1 MAAVLLDTDILSE
14 VFKQRDA
21 VVTQHAAAYIQAHRQ
36 FTVSAFSRFEVR
48 RGYLSKQA
56 TKQLAL
62 FDVFCGHCQVLPIT
76 DSIFDRASQ
85 LWAYARQ
92 HGYPCGDADVVIAAT
107 ALEHGISLA
116 TGNLRHFGW
125 VPDLVIEDW
134 RML

>member
-21 VVTQHAAAYIQAHRQ
+21 AVTQHAAAFLRTHRQ

-76 DSIFDRASQ
+76 DPIFDRAAE
-85 LWAYARQ
+85 LWADARQ
-92 HGYPCGDADVVIAAT
+92 HGHPCGDADVLIAAT
-107 ALEHGISLA
+107 ALEHGLDLV
-116 TGNLRHFGW
+116 TGNVRHFGW
-125 VPDLVIEDW
+125 VPGLTIQDW
-134 RML
+134 RTP